1 MTSSKRLRQDAENA
15 LNDKDW
21 TGADVVVPESNR
33 KVSVVHSTRL
43 PAEYSDALEAE
54 AGRRRI
60 SPSKLMQLLVI
71 AGLERETAGDVVTIS
86 RRKLHEAIDRFVTD
100 AA

>member
-1 MTSSKRLRQDAENA
+1 MTSRDSLRRDAENA
-15 LNDKDW
+15 SSGKDW
-21 TGADVVVPESNR
+21 SGGELVVPEPNR
-33 KVSVVHSTRL
+33 KVTVVHSTRL

-54 AGRRRI
+54 AARRGI

-86 RRKLHEAIDRFVTD
+86 RSKLHEAIDRFVAN